1 MSTITKIQGYHND
14 VKQLHV
20 AAYCRVSTDNVEQL
34 ESLQNQREHYQEY
47 ISHHPNW
54 QLAKIYYDEG
64 ISGTKLTKRNALKEL
79 LGDCRNNRIDLIV
92 TKSISRLSRNTT
104 DCLQIVRELQQLNIP
119 IIFEKEHL
127 NTGAMASELFLSILS
142 SIAQDESRSTAGNLR
157 WAIRQR
163 FASGE
168 CRVSSAPYGYKLRD
182 GNLLIYPAEARTVK
196 HIFHKFLT
204 GTSATQIAKELNG
217 HQVATQ
223 RGGHWRSNTVL
234 NILRN
239 INYTGDMLCQKTYR
253 DDQYHRHFNHGE
265 LAQYLIENHHP
276 SLISHQAFDQAQKII
291 KENAQKRHIEVG
303 THKYQQHYPFSGKII
318 CGYCS
323 TTFKRQTR
331 PNKICWACQKHLKSA
346 KQCPIKAISEE
357 SLEAAFCS
365 MMNKLIFSQKFL
377 LQPLLEELQNQAN
390 SNSNGELGKLA
401 EQIKA
406 NDHKAETL
414 TQLMQSGL
422 LDKAIYVNQTAKL
435 EQDTYQC
442 RQKIKLLNSQNT
454 DSANNFE
461 EVRSLLRWCQKG
473 QTLTSFDPNL
483 FQTFAQQIIVN
494 DPTEVIFKLKC
505 ALELTEKLTK
515 KAAVY
520 QQFYRGIIKQRFNEP
535 IKQAEYLYS
544 IIESEGDLIG

>member
-14 VKQLHV
+14 VKQLRV

-34 ESLQNQREHYQEY
+34 ESLENQREHYQKY
-47 ISHHPNW
+47 ISSHPRW
-54 QLAKIYYDEG
+54 ELAKIYYDEG
-64 ISGTKLTKRNALKEL
+64 ISGTKLTKREALKEL
-79 LGDCRNNRIDLIV
+79 LADCHNHRIDLVI

-119 IIFEKEHL
+119 IIFEKEHI

-142 SIAQDESRSTAGNLR
+142 SIAQDESHSTAGNLR
-157 WAIRQR
+157 WAIRKR

-168 CRVSSAPYGYKLRD
+168 FRVSSAPYGYSIED
-182 GNLLIYPAEARTVK
+182 GNLAVNQSEAKIVRQ
-196 HIFHKFLT
+196 IFQQFLA
-204 GTSATQIAKELNG
+204 GKSANRIAKELN
-217 HQVATQ
+217 QKKVATQ
-223 RGGHWRSNTVL
+223 RGGQWRNNTVI

-253 DDQYHRHFNHGE
+253 DDQYHRHFNQGE

-276 SLISHQAFDQAQKII
+276 ALVNQQAFNQAQKLI
-291 KENAQKRHIEVG
+291 KEAAKKRHIEVG

-318 CGYCS
+318 CSYCG

-331 PNKICWACQKHLKSA
+331 PNKICWACQKHLKAA
-346 KQCPIKAISEE
+346 KQCPSKAIDED
-357 SLEAAFCS
+357 SLETAFCN
-365 MMNKLIFSQKFL
+365 MMNKLSFSKKFL
-377 LQPLLEELQNQAN
+377 LQPLLEQMQNQAN
-390 SNSNGELGKLA
+390 NDANGKLQKLT

-422 LDKAIYVNQTAKL
+422 LDRAIYVNQTAKL
-435 EQDTYQC
+435 EQDTYLC
-442 RQKIKLLNSQNT
+442 RGKIKQLNGQHNEST
-454 DSANNFE
+454 NNFE
-461 EVRSLLRWCQKG
+461 DVRALLRWCKRDQQLIK
-473 QTLTSFDPNL
+473 FDEEL
-483 FQTFAQQIIVN
+483 FQEFVQQIVIK
-494 DPTEVIFKLKC
+494 DPSEVIFKLKC
-505 ALELTEKLTK
+505 GLKLTEELT
-515 KAAVY
+515 KAATIENN
-520 QQFYRGIIKQRFNEP
+520 FYRGIIRQRFSDP

>member
-14 VKQLHV
+14 VKQLRV

-47 ISHHPNW
+47 ISHHSNW

-79 LGDCRNNRIDLIV
+79 LADCRNHRIDLVV

-119 IIFEKEHL
+119 IIFEKEHI
-127 NTGAMASELFLSILS
+127 NTGTMTSELFLSILS
-142 SIAQDESRSTAGNLR
+142 SIAQDESHSTAGNLR

-168 CRVSSAPYGYKLRD
+168 FRVSSAPYGYSTED
-182 GNLLIYPAEARTVK
+182 GNLVIKQHEAKIVRQ
-196 HIFHKFLT
+196 IFQQFLN
-204 GTSATQIAKELNG
+204 GKSASRIAKELNQK
-217 HQVATQ
+217 QVATQ
-223 RGGHWRSNTVL
+223 RGGYWRSNTVL

-253 DDQYHRHFNHGE
+253 DDQYHRHFNQGE
-265 LAQYLIENHHP
+265 LAQYLIENNHP
-276 SLISHQAFDQAQKII
+276 ALISHSIFDKAQKLI
-291 KENAQKRHIEVG
+291 KENTERRHIEVG
-303 THKYQQHYPFSGKII
+303 THKYQQHYSFSGKII

-346 KQCPIKAISEE
+346 KQCPIKAINEE
-357 SLEAAFCS
+357 SLKAAFCNL
-365 MMNKLIFSQKFL
+365 MNKLIFSQKFL
-377 LQPLLEELQNQAN
+377 LQPFLEELQNQAN
-390 SNSNGELGKLA
+390 SSSNGELGKLA
-401 EQIKA
+401 GQIKA

-422 LDKAIYVNQTAKL
+422 LDKTIYINQTAKL
-435 EQDTYQC
+435 EQETYRCQE
-442 RQKIKLLNSQNT
+442 KIKLLNNQNNN
-454 DSANNFE
+454 SANNFE
-461 EVRSLLRWCQKG
+461 DVRSLLRWCQKG
-473 QTLTSFDPNL
+473 RTLTGFDPIL
-483 FQTFAQQIIVN
+483 FQNFVQQIIVN

-505 ALELTEKLTK
+505 GLELTEKLTK
-515 KAAVY
+515 KTAVY
-520 QQFYRGIIKQRFNEP
+520 QHFYRDIIKQWFNEP
-535 IKQAEYLYS
+535 VKQAEYLYS

>member
-1 MSTITKIQGYHND
+1 
-14 VKQLHV
+14 
-20 AAYCRVSTDNVEQL
+20 
-34 ESLQNQREHYQEY
+34 
-47 ISHHPNW
+47 
-54 QLAKIYYDEG
+54 
-64 ISGTKLTKRNALKEL
+64 
-79 LGDCRNNRIDLIV
+79 
-92 TKSISRLSRNTT
+92 
-104 DCLQIVRELQQLNIP
+104 
-119 IIFEKEHL
+119 
-127 NTGAMASELFLSILS
+127 
-142 SIAQDESRSTAGNLR
+142 
-157 WAIRQR
+157 
-163 FASGE
+163 
-168 CRVSSAPYGYKLRD
+168 
-182 GNLLIYPAEARTVK
+182 
-196 HIFHKFLT
+196 
-204 GTSATQIAKELNG
+204 
-217 HQVATQ
+217 
-223 RGGHWRSNTVL
+223 
-234 NILRN
+234 
-239 INYTGDMLCQKTYR
+239 
-253 DDQYHRHFNHGE
+253 
-265 LAQYLIENHHP
+265 
-276 SLISHQAFDQAQKII
+276 
-291 KENAQKRHIEVG
+291 
-303 THKYQQHYPFSGKII
+303 
-318 CGYCS
+318 
-323 TTFKRQTR
+323 
-331 PNKICWACQKHLKSA
+331 
-346 KQCPIKAISEE
+346 
-357 SLEAAFCS
+357 

-390 SNSNGELGKLA
+390 SNSNGELGELA

-535 IKQAEYLYS
+535 TKQAEYLYS

>member
-1 MSTITKIQGYHND
+1 MSTITKIQSYHRD
-14 VKQLHV
+14 AKQLRV

-34 ESLQNQREHYQEY
+34 ESLENQREHYQKY
-47 ISHHPNW
+47 ISNQPNW

-64 ISGTKLTKRNALKEL
+64 ISGTKLTKRDALKEL
-79 LGDCRNNRIDLIV
+79 LADCHNHRIDLVI

-104 DCLQIVRELQQLNIP
+104 DCLRIVRELQQLNIP
-119 IIFEKEHL
+119 IIFEKEHI

-142 SIAQDESRSTAGNLR
+142 SIAQDESHSTAGNLR
-157 WAIRQR
+157 WSIRQR

-168 CRVSSAPYGYKLRD
+168 FRVSSAPYGYSIED
-182 GNLLIYPAEARTVK
+182 GNLVIDSVEAGVVRE
-196 HIFHKFLT
+196 IFQQFLS
-204 GTSATQIAKELNG
+204 GMSASQIARKLN
-217 HQVATQ
+217 HSHVATK
-223 RGGHWRSNTVL
+223 RGGQWRSNTVI

-239 INYTGDMLCQKTYR
+239 CNYTGDMLCQKTYR
-253 DDQYHRHFNHGE
+253 DDQYHRHFNQGE
-265 LAQYLIENHHP
+265 LTQYLIENHHP

-377 LQPLLEELQNQAN
+377 LQPFLEELQNQAN

-414 TQLMQSGL
+414 TRLMQTGL

-435 EQDTYQC
+435 EQDAYQC

-454 DSANNFE
+454 DSANDFE

-473 QTLTSFDPNL
+473 QTLTSFNPNL

>member
-1 MSTITKIQGYHND
+1 MSTITKIQSYQRD
-14 VKQLHV
+14 VKQLRV
-20 AAYCRVSTDNVEQL
+20 AAYCRVSTNNIEQL
-34 ESLQNQREHYQEY
+34 ESLENQREHYQKY
-47 ISHHPNW
+47 ISNQPNW

-64 ISGTKLTKRNALKEL
+64 ISGTKLTKRDALKEL
-79 LGDCRNNRIDLIV
+79 LTDCHNHQIDLVI

-104 DCLQIVRELQQLNIP
+104 DCLRIVRELQQLNIP
-119 IIFEKEHL
+119 IIFEKEHI
-127 NTGAMASELFLSILS
+127 NTGEMASELFLSIFS
-142 SIAQDESRSTAGNLR
+142 SLAQDESHSTAGNLR

-163 FASGE
+163 FASGKFH
-168 CRVSSAPYGYKLRD
+168 VSSAPYGYSIKD
-182 GNLLIYPAEARTVK
+182 GNLVINHTEAKTVRQV
-196 HIFHKFLT
+196 FQRFLS
-204 GTSATQIAKELNG
+204 GISASQIAKKLNQK
-217 HQVATQ
+217 QVPTK
-223 RGGHWRSNTVL
+223 RGGQWRSNTVI

-239 INYTGDMLCQKTYR
+239 CNYTGDMLCQKTYR
-253 DDQYHRHFNHGE
+253 DDQYHRHFNQGE
-265 LAQYLIENHHP
+265 LTQYLIENHHP

-414 TQLMQSGL
+414 TRLMQTGL

-454 DSANNFE
+454 DSANDFE

-473 QTLTSFDPNL
+473 QTLTSFNPNL

>member
-1 MSTITKIQGYHND
+1 MSTITKIQSYHRD
-14 VKQLHV
+14 AKQLRV

-34 ESLQNQREHYQEY
+34 ESLENQREHYQKY
-47 ISHHPNW
+47 ISNQPNW

-64 ISGTKLTKRNALKEL
+64 ISGTKLTKRDALKEL
-79 LGDCRNNRIDLIV
+79 LADCHNHRIDLVI

-104 DCLQIVRELQQLNIP
+104 DCLRIVRELQQLNIP
-119 IIFEKEHL
+119 IIFEKEHI

-142 SIAQDESRSTAGNLR
+142 SIAQDESHSTAGNLR
-157 WAIRQR
+157 WSIRQR

-168 CRVSSAPYGYKLRD
+168 FRVSSAPYGYSIED
-182 GNLLIYPAEARTVK
+182 GNLVIDSVEAGVVRE
-196 HIFHKFLT
+196 IFQQFLS
-204 GTSATQIAKELNG
+204 GMSASQIARKLN
-217 HQVATQ
+217 HSHVATK
-223 RGGHWRSNTVL
+223 RGGQWRSNTVI

-239 INYTGDMLCQKTYR
+239 CNYTGDMLCQKTYR
-253 DDQYHRHFNHGE
+253 DDQYHRHFNQGE
-265 LAQYLIENHHP
+265 LTQYLIENHHP

-377 LQPLLEELQNQAN
+377 LQPFLEELQNQAN

-414 TQLMQSGL
+414 TRLMQTGL

-435 EQDTYQC
+435 EQDAYQC

-454 DSANNFE
+454 NSANDFE

-473 QTLTSFDPNL
+473 QTLTSFNPNL